1 MLEKKLNYL
10 FEHFQLPTGI
20 HKLDKKI
27 VLSKEHVGKTDQYV
41 NLREVSKRFSLP
53 PGRYVVIPTT
63 FHSGERGQFL
73 LRLFSEKYL
82 GDSNQADK
90 HTFREGEGVG
100 GFQQKNVINIPII
113 RFGRFLT

>member
-1 MLEKKLNYL
+1 MLEKKLYYL

-63 FHSGERGQFL
+63 FHSGERGEFL
-73 LRLFSEKYL
+73 IRLFTEKYW
-82 GDSNQADK
+82 GESNQADR
-90 HTFREGEGVG
+90 HTYLEGEGVG
-100 GFQQKNVINIPII
+100 GFRQKNAIHNPV
-113 RFGRFLT
+113 LK

>member
-1 MLEKKLNYL
+1 MQ
-10 FEHFQLPTGI
+10 QLDARTA
-20 HKLDKKI
+20 
-27 VLSKEHVGKTDQYV
+27 STRQHVGKTDQYV

-63 FHSGERGQFL
+63 FHSGERGEFL
-73 LRLFSEKYL
+73 LRLFSEKYW

>member
-1 MLEKKLNYL
+1 MQ
-10 FEHFQLPTGI
+10 QLDARTA
-20 HKLDKKI
+20 
-27 VLSKEHVGKTDQYV
+27 STRQHVGKTDQYV

-73 LRLFSEKYL
+73 LRLFSEKYW

-90 HTFREGEGVG
+90 HTFREGEGVRG
-100 GFQQKNVINIPII
+100 LQQKNVINIPII
-113 RFGRFLT
+113 RFGRFFT